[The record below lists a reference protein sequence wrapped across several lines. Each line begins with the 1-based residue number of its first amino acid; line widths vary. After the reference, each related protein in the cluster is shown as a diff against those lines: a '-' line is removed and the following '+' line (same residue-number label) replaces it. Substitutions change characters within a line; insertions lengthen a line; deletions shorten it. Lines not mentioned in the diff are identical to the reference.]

1 MVDLVMRGSVKMLA
15 DQGWDGVKFDSCSM
29 FHNLTKWAE
38 LINATGR
45 PVLIENCH
53 QGAYTPGMQQW
64 QGCATPCTPFP
75 CPKILVTPAF
85 FSQARVFIDWL
96 SCLFVDGRYVKN
108 ASASSGFSHFL
119 GMFFGMGDATPL
131 PHVSYADCKTHCESL
146 KTNCTGFTFVS
157 DDPAPAAT
165 APIDCFLKA
174 RAQPNHMDL
183 SNSNYC
189 TGADDPSD
197 CPFNLCTQPP
207 QLLGLPMPAHLRP
220 DLTLVAAACRP
231 CLG

>member
-64 QGCATPCTPFP
+64 QG
-75 CPKILVTPAF
+75 
-85 FSQARVFIDWL
+85 
-96 SCLFVDGRYVKN
+96 YVKN

-207 QLLGLPMPAHLRP
+207 QLLGLPMPSHLRP

>member
-85 FSQARVFIDWL
+85 F
-96 SCLFVDGRYVKN
+96 VDGRYVKN

-165 APIDCFLKA
+165 APVDCFLKA

-197 CPFNLCTQPP
+197 CPFNLCTRPP
-207 QLLGLPMPAHLRP
+207 QLLACLPKPPTSR
-220 DLTLVAAACRP
+220 DLKLD
-231 CLG
+231 